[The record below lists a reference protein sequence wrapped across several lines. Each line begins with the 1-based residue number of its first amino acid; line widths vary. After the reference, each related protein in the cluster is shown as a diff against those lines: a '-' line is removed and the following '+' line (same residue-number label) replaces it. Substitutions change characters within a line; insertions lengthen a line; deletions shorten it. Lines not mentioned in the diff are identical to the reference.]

1 MTETPD
7 SQVAPAKPARR
18 PFGELRID
26 PSKAQDGV
34 WIRHPESQDELRVRR
49 LWCAEHIRAY
59 EQASLDWESQHGP
72 GSAKTAEG
80 ERAVTAVAVAT
91 GLVVDWRIVGSN
103 EPYNATAF
111 TAILLDPTYA
121 DLLPWIQFQA
131 GMRRS
136 FQVGD
141 VAGN

>member
-1 MTETPD
+1 MTETP
-7 SQVAPAKPARR
+7 VPPVKPARR
-18 PFGELRID
+18 PFGELRVD

-34 WIRHPESQDELRVRR
+34 WIRHPESQDELRTRR

-59 EQASLDWESQHGP
+59 EQASLDWESKYGP

-80 ERAVTAVAVAT
+80 ERTMTAVAIAT
-91 GLVVDWRIVGSN
+91 GLVVDWRIVGSD
-103 EPYNATAF
+103 EPYSAAAL
-111 TAILLDPTYA
+111 TAILLDPSYA
-121 DLLPWIQFQA
+121 DLAPWIQFQA

-141 VAGN
+141 VTGN